1 MNIIILTGRNG
12 ASRTLTLGAPWVF
25 AGVSLLLAL
34 PLVASLIT
42 WQLMAGGSP
51 ELAAAEN
58 QIPQWQQVLQDYDT
72 DPLVEDD
79 GTQAQIE
86 RMSQQLARLQ
96 MRLTRLDA
104 LGERLTE
111 LADFN
116 DGEFD
121 FGSESEFEF
130 GIGLDPGTGM
140 GGPELRDDDLSFEA
154 PSDLQGLIEQ
164 LSARVDDRT
173 QQLQLLEDLMVSRQT
188 DVDAILDFVP
198 VSVGHVSSTFGRR
211 TDPITGRLSMHN
223 GLDFAAPRGTPIHAL
238 GAGVVTFAGRN
249 GAYGNM
255 VEINHGGGLK
265 SRYAHAS
272 VLKVSKG
279 DLVQKGQEI
288 AGVGTTGRSTGPH
301 LHLEVYRNGM
311 AVNPARFLALK

>member
-1 MNIIILTGRNG
+1 
-12 ASRTLTLGAPWVF
+12 
-25 AGVSLLLAL
+25 
-34 PLVASLIT
+34 
-42 WQLMAGGSP
+42 
-51 ELAAAEN
+51 
-58 QIPQWQQVLQDYDT
+58 
-72 DPLVEDD
+72 
-79 GTQAQIE
+79 
-86 RMSQQLARLQ
+86 
-96 MRLTRLDA
+96 
-104 LGERLTE
+104 
-111 LADFN
+111 
-116 DGEFD
+116 
-121 FGSESEFEF
+121 
-130 GIGLDPGTGM
+130 M

>member
-12 ASRTLTLGAPWVF
+12 ASRTLTLGAPWVV

-34 PLVASLIT
+34 PLVASLAT
-42 WQLMAGGSP
+42 WQLMAGDSA
-51 ELAAAEN
+51 ELTASDAGV
-58 QIPQWQQVLQDYDT
+58 PQWQQVLQDYDI

-121 FGSESEFEF
+121 FGSESEFDF
-130 GIGLDPGTGM
+130 GIDLDKGM
-140 GGPELRDDDLSFEA
+140 GGPELRDDDLTFEA

-164 LSARVDDRT
+164 LSARVDNRT

-188 DVDAILDFVP
+188 DVDAMLDFVP
-198 VSVGHVSSTFGRR
+198 VSVGHLSSTFGRR

-249 GAYGNM
+249 GAFGNM
-255 VEINHGGGLK
+255 VEINHGDGLK

-272 VLKVSKG
+272 ALHVSKG

-288 AGVGTTGRSTGPH
+288 AAVGTTGRSTGPH